1 MSNLTCEN
9 HPYRVSETIYRS
21 VPDTDNRQRYIEY
34 LNKHIE
40 AVNTAW
46 NDILKPDLIKYRKT
60 VGELSD
66 EYISDGVLNNIT
78 NNIKH
83 HDATSFM
90 PDEMSGT
97 MNSLFPSDSSKD
109 NSVTAQMYECARNL
123 HYLRN
128 NHHWQHWL
136 TFRSIDGIGSVEMT
150 FSAICHMLCYYSSSQ
165 FTQDKSMTA
174 HLWWSSFD
182 PTDKIHPTTCVEIE
196 RLLRISPKL

>member
-1 MSNLTCEN
+1 MSNRTCEN
-9 HPYRVSETIYRS
+9 HPYRVSEMVYRS

-90 PDEMSGT
+90 PDEMNGT

-109 NSVTAQMYECARNL
+109 NSVTTLFKKQ
-123 HYLRN
+123 
-128 NHHWQHWL
+128 
-136 TFRSIDGIGSVEMT
+136 
-150 FSAICHMLCYYSSSQ
+150 
-165 FTQDKSMTA
+165 
-174 HLWWSSFD
+174 
-182 PTDKIHPTTCVEIE
+182 
-196 RLLRISPKL
+196 SPLAALVNF